1 MSQTPSKNVDS
12 LNYFIPKELPTV
24 NKEGSPVSKTVY
36 MHLSKLH
43 SFLNDWLR
51 LKEKGVK
58 ICKTISAL
66 KLYECVDDYYP
77 HQTQPLIEGL
87 LESLSGF
94 ENIVEGVKI
103 INNQLQALSQLQST
117 PDAVINTWS
126 CTEIAET
133 VSNITHNLEKELKLK
148 KVITENVAHCRDEC
162 LIEVYV
168 SAWEFEAYFNMDTCA
183 YLFAG
188 IGLTGI
194 T

>member
-1 MSQTPSKNVDS
+1 MSRTPSRNVDS
-12 LNYFIPKELPTV
+12 LNYFIPKELPTI

-43 SFLNDWLR
+43 SFLNDWLS
-51 LKEKGVK
+51 LKVKGVK
-58 ICKTISAL
+58 ICKSISAL
-66 KLYECVDDYYP
+66 KLYECFDDYYP
-77 HQTQPLIEGL
+77 HQTQPLTEGL

-94 ENIVEGVKI
+94 ENIVE
-103 INNQLQALSQLQST
+103 
-117 PDAVINTWS
+117 
-126 CTEIAET
+126 
-133 VSNITHNLEKELKLK
+133 
-148 KVITENVAHCRDEC
+148 ENVAHCRDEN

-183 YLFAG
+183 YLFAE